1 MGKRCSLCGGKLRKG
16 ICTECGMDNRKSDER
31 YLYHADKNVSPENV
45 QPVENTTAEKKTK
58 RKKQIYKKI
67 KIIIVMIVE
76 IILFLTCSFFKI
88 KSIQGLNKI
97 AVK

>member
-1 MGKRCSLCGGKLRKG
+1 MNK
-16 ICTECGMDNRKSDER
+16 MKSTQGVMIIV
-31 YLYHADKNVSPENV
+31 KNDV
-45 QPVENTTAEKKTK
+45 QRFINDDHNTSTKK
-58 RKKQIYKKI
+58 IYKKI